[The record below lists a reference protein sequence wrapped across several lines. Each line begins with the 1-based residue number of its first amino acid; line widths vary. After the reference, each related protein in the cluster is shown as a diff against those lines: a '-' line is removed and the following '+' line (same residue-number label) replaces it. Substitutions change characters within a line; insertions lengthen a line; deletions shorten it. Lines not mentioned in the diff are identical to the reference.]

1 MSRKNWYES
10 TNNAQYFKKYR
21 SAKKAFFP
29 CLIITII
36 SLFSSFL
43 CLLVWANNSGV
54 LGEMGSPVDVS
65 YIPFDVTKLP
75 IVLVPVGVLFFII
88 MLALGGKK
96 RKYGRLYRPLIHS
109 RATKREYL
117 DHGRT
122 LKVIYD
128 RRWNN
133 TYEDMLDG
141 IIQDALNDGFTI
153 LDDFKIKYN
162 GKKAEVFELL
172 FSSNLSDEEL
182 IEQCNRR
189 NQYMKDKSIDM
200 PEYYSDTPRYTQK
213 NLEYDLTLLSG
224 HGATS
229 TSKTDTFEVT
239 YNSSGQATSEKKIAT
254 TTERHVHE
262 HKNYHWKIAYVDRNG
277 NTLTTKNG
285 KEFIYD
291 TDLYINQT
299 FTYSNTKRY

>member
-1 MSRKNWYES
+1 MAKKWYEV
-10 TNNAQYFKKYR
+10 TNNAIYFKKYR
-21 SAKKAFFP
+21 RAKKAFFP
-29 CLIITII
+29 FLIITII

-65 YIPFDVTKLP
+65 WIPFDVTKLP
-75 IVLVPVGVLFFII
+75 IVLVPVGILFFII
-88 MLALGGKK
+88 MLIAGGTK
-96 RKYGRLYRPLIHS
+96 RKYGRLFRPLIHS

-117 DHGRT
+117 NKGKT

-141 IIQDALNDGFTI
+141 IIQDALNDGFLI
-153 LDDFKIKYN
+153 FDDFKITYN
-162 GKKAEVFELL
+162 GKKAEVFELW
-172 FSSNLSDEEL
+172 FSTNLSDEEL

-189 NQYMKDKSIDM
+189 NLYMKDKYTPM
-200 PEYYSDTPRYTQK
+200 PEYYSDVPVYKQQ

-229 TSKTDTFEVT
+229 TSATDTYEVT
-239 YNSSGQATSEKKIAT
+239 YNGAGQSISEKKIAT
-254 TTERHVHE
+254 TTERKVHE
-262 HKNYHWKIAYVDRNG
+262 HKNYHWKIAYVDKNG
-277 NTLTTKNG
+277 NRLTTKDG
-285 KEFIYD
+285 KEFVYD

-299 FTYSNTKRY
+299 FTYSSTKRY